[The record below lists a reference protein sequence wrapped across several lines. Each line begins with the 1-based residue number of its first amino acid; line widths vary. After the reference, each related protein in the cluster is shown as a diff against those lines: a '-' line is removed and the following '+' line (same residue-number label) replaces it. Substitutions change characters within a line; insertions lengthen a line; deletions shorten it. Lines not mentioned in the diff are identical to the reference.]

1 MGFSLRWYL
10 ALMAVTAAW
19 FAVMSGYFDKLPN
32 AQALDVQMTVS
43 AVHHALSVWDE
54 AARAYHSFGT
64 RNFDMIFPVQ
74 LSVVLWLGIMR
85 FNGWLGQWKT
95 AFGALVAVYLGADYI
110 ENFASLN
117 LLQGDVRGDVR
128 GAGIKVAASWAKYAS
143 LLPVLCVVVFA
154 TIREAIRP
162 T

>member
-19 FAVMSGYFDKLPN
+19 FAVMSGYFNGLPN

-74 LSVVLWLGIMR
+74 LSVVLWLGVMR

-95 AFGALVAVYLGADYI
+95 AFGVLIVVYLGADFI

-117 LLQGDVRGDVR
+117 LLQEDVR

-143 LLPVLCVVVFA
+143 LLPVLGVVVFA
-154 TIREAIRP
+154 TIREAVRP

>member
-19 FAVMSGYFDKLPN
+19 FAVMSGYFNGLPN

-74 LSVVLWLGIMR
+74 LSVVLWLGVMR
-85 FNGWLGQWKT
+85 FNGRLGQWKT
-95 AFGALVAVYLGADYI
+95 AFGALIAVYLGADYI

-117 LLQGDVRGDVR
+117 LLHGEVR
-128 GAGIKVAASWAKYAS
+128 GAGIKVAASWAKYTS
-143 LLPVLCVVVFA
+143 LLPVLCVVFFA
-154 TIREAIRP
+154 TIRETVRP